1 MWDRALQL
9 PFCIPF
15 AISMLIECQL
25 PMDFF
30 LEQTC
35 KFGWQIQAVTTAC
48 SLPEHK
54 FDRSKNIDRFSLLSM
69 SSFFSKTW
77 KHVDKDVWGVFF
89 QISNRRHP
97 TEGGIYEALLYN
109 VQFVHAACKELVTV
123 FLDFKFYKKQ
133 LRSSFHQVR
142 YAFKWDFDMRL
153 NLNRYDMNLEMFL
166 LFFHQTDCTSSPSE
180 PVSRVLFSCIISL
193 YPIIY
198 TIYILHQGFGA
209 KHISATGAVTAM
221 FATAALR
228 DIYFGW
234 MRCHLAKSRMLIGAQ
249 EWRSDRSKMIFQSL
263 VTYCVESILWMTRWQ
278 RRQVNIYMYIKIMCL
293 SNLHR
298 FSKHFPLNAPWA

>member
-1 MWDRALQL
+1 MWERSSFHLYSIRY
-9 PFCIPF
+9 FYVYW
-15 AISMLIECQL
+15 M

-69 SSFFSKTW
+69 SSFFSETW

-89 QISNRRHP
+89 QISNRGHP

-109 VQFVHAACKELVTV
+109 VHAACKELVTV

-142 YAFKWDFDMRL
+142 YALKWDFDI
-153 NLNRYDMNLEMFL
+153 NRSDINLEM
-166 LFFHQTDCTSSPSE
+166 
-180 PVSRVLFSCIISL
+180 
-193 YPIIY
+193 
-198 TIYILHQGFGA
+198 
-209 KHISATGAVTAM
+209 
-221 FATAALR
+221 
-228 DIYFGW
+228 
-234 MRCHLAKSRMLIGAQ
+234 
-249 EWRSDRSKMIFQSL
+249 
-263 VTYCVESILWMTRWQ
+263 
-278 RRQVNIYMYIKIMCL
+278 
-293 SNLHR
+293 
-298 FSKHFPLNAPWA
+298 